1 MIVAILNMSLST
13 GTFPDSWKSSL
24 VVPVPKSGDSSNPGN
39 YRPIS
44 LLPIVSKLL
53 EKHVC
58 DLLHDQ
64 LVITDQQWGFQACK
78 STTNATLSATNEWF
92 IHLDNREEVQAVFFG
107 FQRAFDSVPHRSL
120 INKLYQLKIDI
131 HLIR

>member
-1 MIVAILNMSLST
+1 MITALFNMSLSI

-24 VVPVPKSGDSSNPGN
+24 VVPVLKSGDSSNPRN
-39 YRPIS
+39 YSPIF

-64 LVITDQQWGFQACK
+64 LVISDQQWSFLGLQVY
-78 STTNATLSATNEWF
+78 S
-92 IHLDNREEVQAVFFG
+92 
-107 FQRAFDSVPHRSL
+107 
-120 INKLYQLKIDI
+120 
-131 HLIR
+131 